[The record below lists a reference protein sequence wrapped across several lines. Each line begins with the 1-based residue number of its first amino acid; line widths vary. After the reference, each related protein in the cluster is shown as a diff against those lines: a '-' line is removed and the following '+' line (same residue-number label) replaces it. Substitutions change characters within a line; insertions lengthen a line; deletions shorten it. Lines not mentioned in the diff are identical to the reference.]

1 MQLVAIGQ
9 TYIASLAWLMYEWLH
24 QRGAAQ
30 LSGSGRTGCLAVWRQ
45 QWHCASI
52 RVVSGNRD
60 RSWPVAPAAIKAQP
74 QSPGLSRHVY
84 SGIYFCACTG
94 KGVLVHLDKAALV
107 DAVAVAAQDLAL
119 AEFSIAPQFCSTSC
133 TFDNKHKELSQ
144 FSELLKLR
152 G

>member
-1 MQLVAIGQ
+1 MPGGLEAAVA
-9 TYIASLAWLMYEWLH
+9 LRLDK
-24 QRGAAQ
+24 
-30 LSGSGRTGCLAVWRQ
+30 GC
-45 QWHCASI
+45 QWKS
-52 RVVSGNRD
+52 RPV
-60 RSWPVAPAAIKAQP
+60 WPVAPAAIKAQP

-94 KGVLVHLDKAALV
+94 KGVLVHLDKAALVDAHGLAAAAPDFAAALIQAPDLV